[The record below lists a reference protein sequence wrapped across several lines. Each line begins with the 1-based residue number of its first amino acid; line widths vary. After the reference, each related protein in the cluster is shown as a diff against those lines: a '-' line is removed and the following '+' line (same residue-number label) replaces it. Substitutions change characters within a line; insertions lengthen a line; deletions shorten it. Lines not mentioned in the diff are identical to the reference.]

1 MNQLDA
7 HAMQRALAEGHP
19 VLVRGELPV
28 VLPIPPG
35 WAALRVRC
43 EEGARALAPLREAA
57 ARALQWIG
65 EEHAIDS
72 IGVMRVGEGARP
84 EALARAINRLAA
96 KTPSGCALLF
106 DQVNHADH
114 ETLALL
120 RRWLSMPGS
129 LRMPVVLGFTGDP
142 LSGEA
147 QALFDTARELGAV
160 EVVATAPAAASASPD
175 EGQWAASLQA
185 MGPEELMTLR
195 AAAVLGP
202 RFDVGTLAAVR
213 ELGMLKTLELLQR
226 ARDLGAPLE
235 DDGHEAL
242 SMPEGLVRLL
252 RATVLP
258 SLARL
263 WQQRA
268 AARRSSPVMAAPP
281 VLTAR
286 PTVPSSSTPTPVLLA
301 PAAEAAVPP
310 ESAVRREA
318 PQSRR
323 RRVELDGT
331 IDESA
336 ESDEVAV
343 DDDDD

>member
-1 MNQLDA
+1 MNQQDA
-7 HAMQRALAEGHP
+7 HAMLRALTEGHP
-19 VLVRGELPV
+19 VLVRGELPA

-35 WAALRVRC
+35 WTALRVRC
-43 EEGARALAPLREAA
+43 EDGAKALSPLREAA

-72 IGVMRVGEGARP
+72 IGLMRVGDGAKP

-129 LRMPVVLGFTGDP
+129 LRMPVVLGFSGDP

-147 QALFDTARELGAV
+147 QALLDTARELGAV
-160 EVVATAPAAASASPD
+160 EVVAALPAALPAAAD
-175 EGQWAASLQA
+175 EAQWGAALQA
-185 MGPEELMTLR
+185 LGPEELMTLR

-202 RFDVGTLAAVR
+202 RFEAGDLAAVR
-213 ELGMLKTLELLQR
+213 ELGLTRTLEQLQR
-226 ARDLGAPLE
+226 ARDLGAPVE

-242 SMPEGLVRLL
+242 SMPEGLVRAL

-258 SLARL
+258 SLARH

-268 AARRSSPVMAAPP
+268 AARRSSPVMAAAPAI
-281 VLTAR
+281 TAR
-286 PTVPSSSTPTPVLLA
+286 P
-301 PAAEAAVPP
+301 PAAPPTRVVLSAPSDASVAP

-331 IDESA
+331 IDETA
-336 ESDEVAV
+336 DSDEVAV

>member
-1 MNQLDA
+1 MNPHDA
-7 HAMQRALAEGHP
+7 LAMQRALVDGHS
-19 VLVRGELPV
+19 VLVRGELPA

-43 EEGARALAPLREAA
+43 EPGAKPFTPLREAA
-57 ARALQWIG
+57 TRALQWIG

-72 IGVMRVGEGARP
+72 IGMMRVGDGAKP

-96 KTPSGCALLF
+96 RTPTGCALLF
-106 DQVNHADH
+106 DQVDHADH

-129 LRMPVVLGFTGDP
+129 LRMPVVLAFSDGP

-147 QALFDTARELGAV
+147 QALRDTARELGAV
-160 EVVATAPAAASASPD
+160 EVLATSPPQAGATTAAAAVGDWGATLHALGPD
-175 EGQWAASLQA
+175 
-185 MGPEELMTLR
+185 ELMTLR
-195 AAAVLGP
+195 AAAVLGA
-202 RFDVGTLAAVR
+202 RFEAADLAALR
-213 ELGMLKTLELLQR
+213 ELPMVKTLELLQR

-235 DDGHEAL
+235 DDGHEGLA
-242 SMPEGLVRLL
+242 MPEGLVRAL

-258 SLARL
+258 SLARH

-268 AARRSSPVMAAPP
+268 TARRSSPVMAVSPAVAARAQGAPP
-281 VLTAR
+281 ERVVLT
-286 PTVPSSSTPTPVLLA
+286 PTT
-301 PAAEAAVPP
+301 EAAVAP

-331 IDESA
+331 IDESGDF
-336 ESDEVAV
+336 DEVAV

>member
-7 HAMQRALAEGHP
+7 HAMQRALTEGHP
-19 VLVRGELPV
+19 VLVRGELPM

-43 EEGARALAPLREAA
+43 EEGSKPLGPLREAA

-72 IGVMRVGEGARP
+72 IGMMRVGEGARP

-106 DQVNHADH
+106 DQVDYADH

-160 EVVATAPAAASASPD
+160 EVMATATPTPAASAD
-175 EGQWAASLQA
+175 EGQWAAALQA
-185 MGPEELMTLR
+185 MGPDELMTLR
-195 AAAVLGP
+195 AAAVLGA
-202 RFDVGTLAAVR
+202 RFDVATLAAVR
-213 ELGMLKTLELLQR
+213 EQGMLRTLELLQR

-235 DDGHEAL
+235 DDGHETL
-242 SMPEGLVRLL
+242 SMPDGLMRLL

-268 AARRSSPVMAAPP
+268 TARRSSPVMAAPP

-286 PTVPSSSTPTPVLLA
+286 PMAPSTSTPVVLA
-301 PAAEAAVPP
+301 PAAESTVAP

-336 ESDEVAV
+336 DSDEVAV